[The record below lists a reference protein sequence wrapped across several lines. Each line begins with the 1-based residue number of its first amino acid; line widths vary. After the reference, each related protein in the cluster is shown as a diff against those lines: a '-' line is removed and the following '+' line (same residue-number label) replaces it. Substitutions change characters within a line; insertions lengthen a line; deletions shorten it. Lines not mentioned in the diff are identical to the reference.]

1 MTLNFVCG
9 GLLGDLVHALYAV
22 RGICRKQGV
31 KANLFMADSSYGIRC
46 TENFKFDINSTY
58 LDCHK
63 LLVAQ
68 EYIASFSILPRD
80 GVDQLISIGLWRDAP
95 QYKSWSLLLS
105 EIYSFDIESPY
116 SWISIDQVDPNT
128 NGHIL
133 IHRSLL
139 RRSNTINWRQ
149 LLSSENRFLFLTS
162 KNNLSEYNEFVRE
175 FGCDRVKPYNVDT
188 LWDMASAIKGSKL
201 FVGNQSMPM
210 ALACALDVP
219 RICELNPGQDSL
231 FYSGEISY
239 SKNISFQ
246 ISEGLLQ

>member
-1 MTLNFVCG
+1 MI
-9 GLLGDLVHALYAV
+9 HSLYAV
-22 RGICRKQGV
+22 RGICRKQGA
-31 KANLFMADSSYGIRC
+31 KANLFIADLSYGIRR

-58 LDCHK
+58 SDCCK
-63 LLVAQ
+63 LLMAQ
-68 EYIASFSILPRD
+68 EYISSFSILPRD
-80 GVDQLISIGLWRDAP
+80 GVNELISVDLWRDAP

-105 EIYSFDIESPY
+105 EFYSFNIENPY
-116 SWISIDQVDPNT
+116 SWIHVDLVDPNT
-128 NGHIL
+128 HGHIM

-139 RRSNTINWRQ
+139 RRSNTINWRH

-162 KNNLSEYNEFVRE
+162 KNNLSEYTEFVRE
-175 FGCDRVKPYNVDT
+175 FGCDHVKPYNVDT

-201 FVGNQSMPM
+201 FIGNQSMPM

-231 FYSGEISY
+231 FYFGETNY

-246 ISEGLLQ
+246 LKDGLLS